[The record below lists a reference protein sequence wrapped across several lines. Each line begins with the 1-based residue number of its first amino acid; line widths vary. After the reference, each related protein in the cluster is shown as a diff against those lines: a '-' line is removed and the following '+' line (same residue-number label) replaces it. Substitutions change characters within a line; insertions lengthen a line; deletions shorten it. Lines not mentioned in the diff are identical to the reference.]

1 MRTTL
6 RTTILV
12 AALSACH
19 SSTPAPSPE
28 PEASASSGDSS
39 VPAVTLE
46 RTPCFGSCPVY
57 TLSISRSGVVRFD
70 GKKFVRHTGADSA
83 KISAAAVDSLLA
95 EMSEAGYYDFEE
107 RYTSGAPACGR
118 YATDLPSVITSVTDG
133 SRSRRIQ
140 HDHGCSDAPP
150 ALSRLESRIDE
161 VAGTARWTAR

>member
-6 RTTILV
+6 RSTILV

-19 SSTPAPSPE
+19 SSAPAPSPE
-28 PEASASSGDSS
+28 PEASASRDGSAP
-39 VPAVTLE
+39 VVTLE

-57 TLSISRSGVVRFD
+57 SLSVSRSGVVRFD
-70 GKKFVRHTGADSA
+70 GKKFVRHTGPDSA
-83 KISAAAVDSLLA
+83 KISAAGVDSLLA
-95 EMSEAGYYDFEE
+95 EISAAGYYDFEE

-140 HDHGCSDAPP
+140 HDRGCSDAPP

-161 VAGTARWTAR
+161 VAGTARWIGR